1 VPPATLPASFD
12 FDKDEVGKKA
22 GGQKGTIYVEGAHLC
37 PGTPE
42 ELVNLTIDANNLE
55 YDEPTYRRLIDE
67 RAQYEARY
75 KEPGTRPGT
84 HKYMCPALGK
94 QAPIECP
101 LREVH
106 PEASKK
112 AKPCVLK
119 RNLPKKL
126 EKICTQ
132 HSVTIEENDDTVK
145 SKQEFQYGSRE
156 WATNYEADRNM
167 VEGMNGFI
175 KAENKEALASAA
187 RRSAFGLAAQQV
199 FVTML
204 IVSANMRKLQSFLKD
219 EIRAAKMK
227 NDLMIEKRRHRLRDH
242 PEKGWGRYKR
252 KWGPPRAEISVP
264 GRDSPLQ
271 IVPLKM

>member
-1 VPPATLPASFD
+1 MPAPRGF
-12 FDKDEVGKKA
+12 
-22 GGQKGTIYVEGAHLC
+22 
-37 PGTPE
+37 
-42 ELVNLTIDANNLE
+42 
-55 YDEPTYRRLIDE
+55 
-67 RAQYEARY
+67 
-75 KEPGTRPGT
+75 
-84 HKYMCPALGK
+84 
-94 QAPIECP
+94 
-101 LREVH
+101 H

-187 RRSAFGLAAQQV
+187 RRSAFGLAAQAGVRHDAYRLRQH
-199 FVTML
+199 
-204 IVSANMRKLQSFLKD
+204 A
-219 EIRAAKMK
+219 EAAVVPQGRDPRSEMK
-227 NDLMIEKRRHRLRDH
+227 NDLMIEKRRHRLHDH